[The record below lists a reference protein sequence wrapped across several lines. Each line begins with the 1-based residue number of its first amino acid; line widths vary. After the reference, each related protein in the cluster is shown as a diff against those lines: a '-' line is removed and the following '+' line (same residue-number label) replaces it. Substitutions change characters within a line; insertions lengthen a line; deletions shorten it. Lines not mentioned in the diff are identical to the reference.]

1 VARATHRRSGR
12 SSFVVVLVLL
22 IVVAGGGVAFFL
34 LRNDQAGN
42 AEEHAPGSPTIT
54 VPSSVA
60 AATIN
65 FHLKQVTPT
74 SIGTPGQQADQSSQ
88 KAADDVTDALA
99 QFYEQAFLT
108 KDNWNQADYAAA
120 WASVVPESRA
130 AAQRDEDL
138 LTLGKDAPSTF
149 SSVSFDN
156 GDVSVQVLLDENSQ
170 PRSAIAAVHFNAE
183 AADQDGSTT
192 AVRSV
197 GRYFLRPEGDRW
209 MIYGYQIRRKDK
221 NK

>member
-1 VARATHRRSGR
+1 MARATHRKNGR

-22 IVVAGGGVAFFL
+22 IVVAAGGVAFFL
-34 LRNDQAGN
+34 LRNDTASNAQEHTAGT
-42 AEEHAPGSPTIT
+42 PTIA

-74 SIGTPGQQADQSSQ
+74 TIGTPASKADESSQ
-88 KAADDVTDALA
+88 KAANDVTDSLA

-108 KDNWNQADYAAA
+108 KDNWDQADYSAA
-120 WASVVPESRA
+120 WASVVEESRA
-130 AAQRDEDL
+130 AAQHDENL
-138 LTLGKDAPSTF
+138 LTLGKDAPNTY
-149 SSVSFDN
+149 SSVAFDN
-156 GDVSVQVLLDENSQ
+156 GDVSVQVLLDDNAQ
-170 PRSAIAAVHFNAE
+170 PKSAIASVHFNAE
-183 AADQDGSTT
+183 AKQKDGGTT

-197 GRYFLRPEGDRW
+197 GRYFLRPEGGRW

-221 NK
+221 QQ